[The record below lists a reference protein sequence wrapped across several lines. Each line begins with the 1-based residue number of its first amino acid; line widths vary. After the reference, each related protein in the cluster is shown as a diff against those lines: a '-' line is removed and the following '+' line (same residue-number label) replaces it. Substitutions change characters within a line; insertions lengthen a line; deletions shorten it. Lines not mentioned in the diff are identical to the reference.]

1 MEHYKENL
9 DLLLKLVAVQSDTG
23 TGKERDVEDFIYGYL
38 AKIPRLQHDGSFGKS
53 PVERDPFERKVVWGL
68 LKNEGSDTVVLL
80 NHHDVV
86 DCEDYGALKDYAYNP
101 AALKDQLT
109 TLDHSGEVRKDLED
123 ENWIFGRGTAD
134 MKGGAAVQLN
144 LLKRYC
150 GKSDFKKNIL
160 FLSVPDEETLS
171 SGMRQGVRLMA
182 ELKERYGLNYKLLIN
197 SEPHERIQGK
207 PTIYD
212 GSVGKTMAV
221 ICIKGKK
228 THIGE
233 IFQGLNPAS
242 ILSRIVT
249 QTEANT
255 DFSDE
260 DLGEKSMPPSWSYV
274 KDFKESYDA
283 SVPEYAGGYLSFL
296 TLKKTPREILED
308 LRQVCERAFRDTVER
323 LKEEYHKINGS
334 SSDAPYY
341 NARVILYEELLRDA
355 MEADRKSTESVLET
369 SYKTIVQKLKTG
381 EANVPESNFRII
393 IELMKIAR
401 YNSPVV
407 IIALSPPYYPH
418 VSSLK
423 ASNWKLIEEK
433 LQGILDGAD
442 VRLKHYFMGI
452 SDNSYAGLQNDTDV
466 VPYVSPNMPLW
477 RQGLY
482 TLPFED
488 MKQLSMP
495 ALIVGPWGKDLHK
508 ITERVYLPDLVEY
521 TPMMIEKIIEEL
533 L

>member
-1 MEHYKENL
+1 MKM
-9 DLLLKLVAVQSDTG
+9 VAVRSDTG
-23 TGKERDVEDFIYGYL
+23 TDKEKDIEDFIFGYL
-38 AKIPRLQHDGSFGKS
+38 AKIPRFRKEDTFGKY
-53 PVERDPFERKVVWGL
+53 PVQGDPFQREVVWGL
-68 LKNEGSDTVVLL
+68 LKNKGNDTVVLL

-86 DCEDYGALKDYAYNP
+86 DSEDYGAFKNYAYDP
-101 AALKDQLT
+101 AALKDALKSM
-109 TLDHSGEVRKDLED
+109 DHSDEVRKDLED
-123 ENWIFGRGTAD
+123 GNWIFGRGTAD
-134 MKGGAAVQLN
+134 MKGGAAIQLN
-144 LLKRYC
+144 ILKRYSE
-150 GKSDFKKNIL
+150 KKDFKGNIL

-182 ELKERYGLNYKLLIN
+182 ELKEIYGLNYRFLIN
-197 SEPHERIQGK
+197 SEPHERDRGK
-207 PTIYD
+207 PTVYD

-228 THIGE
+228 THIGH

-249 QTEANT
+249 RTEANA

-260 DLGEKSMPPSWSYV
+260 DLGEVSPPPSWSYV

-296 TLKKTPREILED
+296 TLKKTPREILES
-308 LRQVCERAFRDTVER
+308 LRQICKEAFRDTVDR
-323 LKEEYHKINGS
+323 LGVEYRKVYGDG
-334 SSDAPYY
+334 SDAPCYE
-341 NARVILYEELLRDA
+341 ARVKLYEELLRDA
-355 MEADRKSTESVLET
+355 MKADPKATEEVLEN
-369 SYKTIVQKLKTG
+369 SYREIIHKLKTG

-401 YNSPVV
+401 YNSPAVV
-407 IIALSPPYYPH
+407 IALSPPYYPH
-418 VSSLK
+418 VSNRKNPDWTTISG
-423 ASNWKLIEEK
+423 K
-433 LQGILDGAD
+433 LQNVLVASDI
-442 VRLKHYFMGI
+442 RLNHYFMGI
-452 SDNSYAGLQNDTDV
+452 SDNSYASLQNENDV

-477 RQGLY
+477 REGLY
-482 TLPFED
+482 TLPFGD

-495 ALIVGPWGKDLHK
+495 AFIIGPWGKDLHK
-508 ITERVYLPDLVEY
+508 MTERVYLPDLVEY